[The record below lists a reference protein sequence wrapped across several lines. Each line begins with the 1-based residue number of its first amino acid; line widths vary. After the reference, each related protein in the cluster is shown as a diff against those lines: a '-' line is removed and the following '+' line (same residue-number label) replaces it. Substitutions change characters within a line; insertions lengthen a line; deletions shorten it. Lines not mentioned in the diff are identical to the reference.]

1 MKKVCQSCG
10 MPLEDPS
17 LLGSERNG
25 SLSHNYCIYCYR
37 NGAFEQPGIT
47 IDEMI
52 EKCILF
58 MVAEGF
64 DKEEARQMLSEFL
77 LGLRR
82 WRSH

>member
-1 MKKVCQSCG
+1 MECLLKT
-10 MPLEDPS
+10 PS